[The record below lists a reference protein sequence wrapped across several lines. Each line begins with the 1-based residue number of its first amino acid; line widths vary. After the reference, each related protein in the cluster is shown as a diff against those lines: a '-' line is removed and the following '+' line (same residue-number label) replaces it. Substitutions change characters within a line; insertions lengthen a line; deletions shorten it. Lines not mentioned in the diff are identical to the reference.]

1 MKMNEF
7 DRIKKYF
14 KPLASLERGSL
25 NLSDDAAL
33 LPVQD
38 FSKLIISTDALV
50 QGIHF
55 IGDESADLIGQK
67 CLRANLSDMA
77 AMGATPW
84 AYTLSLILGSTPKNS
99 PESWLK
105 SFVVGLAKDQDTYDV
120 RLVGGDSVVGFGPTM
135 ISITILGKTNKNGVL
150 RRDAAGNNDDI
161 YVSGTVGDSA
171 VGLQII
177 KGSIKCLDNIDQGYL
192 IDRYRL
198 PQPRVELGVALV
210 GVASA
215 AMDISDGLVQDIGH
229 ICSESGLAAR
239 INWPSI
245 PLSKS
250 IKLLV
255 DNQKVPISLV
265 MNGGDDYELLFTA
278 PIKLRGS
285 IEKISRDTKTLITRI
300 GRMAAG
306 SNVLVLDNDERPIAS
321 MGTGFRHA

>member
-7 DRIKKYF
+7 DRIRKYF

-25 NLSDDAAL
+25 NLSDDAAM

-38 FSKLIISTDALV
+38 LSELIISTDALV

-55 IGDESADLIGQK
+55 FGDEGADLIGQK
-67 CLRANLSDMA
+67 CLRTNLSDMA

-84 AYTLSLILGSTPKNS
+84 TYTLSLILGSTLKNS

-105 SFVVGLAKDQDTYDV
+105 NFVAGLAKDQETYDV
-120 RLVGGDSVVGFGPTM
+120 RLVGGDSVVGLGTTV
-135 ISITILGKTNKNGVL
+135 ISITILGKTNKNAVL
-150 RRDAAGNNDDI
+150 RRDGARNNDDI

-177 KGSIKCLDNIDQGYL
+177 KGTIKCLDNVDQVYL
-192 IDRYRL
+192 MDRYRL
-198 PQPRVELGVALV
+198 PQPRVKLGTALV
-210 GVASA
+210 EVASS

-229 ICSESGLAAR
+229 ICTESGLAAR

-245 PLSKS
+245 PLSES

-255 DNQKVPISLV
+255 DNQKIPISLV

-285 IEKISRDTKTLITRI
+285 IEKISRDTNTPITRI

-306 SNVLVLDNDERPIAS
+306 SDVIVLDNDERSIVP